1 MKHKLS
7 YNIFDSVD
15 GRDAKSKSECIGNW
29 CGDLILK
36 LYDCYTLLESNVQ
49 RTKVQRKMLMCVCK
63 M

>member
-29 CGDLILK
+29 CGDLIFE
-36 LYDCYTLLESNVQ
+36 TL
-49 RTKVQRKMLMCVCK
+49 
-63 M
+63 